1 MPPADSAID
10 DLRRQIDEIDTQLH
24 DLLIQRSGVVAEI
37 GALKGNGGG
46 GNRNGIFRPG
56 REALIIRRLVER
68 HSGSLPRATIVRMWR
83 ELLSATLRQQG
94 PFAVAVFAPE
104 ASSGYWDLA
113 RDHFGSLMPATA
125 HDKVGQVVRA
135 VVDGP
140 ATVGVLPLPREE
152 DREPWWPFLV
162 SKDEGQPRVIARLP
176 FGAPGNARGKAVEA
190 LAIGRVAQEETGR
203 DCSLFAIE
211 AGAEISRSGLRDAL
225 TAVSLAPLSLQ
236 LWRDRNES
244 ARWLHLIEV
253 EGFIRSSDPRFA
265 QLASRLSGFRHL
277 WPLGG
282 YAMPLSPAELEGPP
296 A

>member
-1 MPPADSAID
+1 
-10 DLRRQIDEIDTQLH
+10 
-24 DLLIQRSGVVAEI
+24 
-37 GALKGNGGG
+37 LKGNGGG
-46 GNRNGIFRPG
+46 SNRNGIFRPG

-125 HDKVGQVVRA
+125 HDKAGQVVRA
-135 VVDGP
+135 VIDGA

-176 FGAPGNARGKAVEA
+176 FGALGNARGRAVEA

-203 DCSLFAIE
+203 DCSLFVIE
-211 AGAEISRSGLRDAL
+211 SSAEVSRSGLRDAL
-225 TAVSLAPLSLQ
+225 TAASLAPTLVQ

-253 EGFIRSSDPRFA
+253 DGFIRPSDERFSR
-265 QLASRLSGFRHL
+265 LASRLSGFSHV

-282 YAMPLSPAELEGPP
+282 YAVPLTAAELE
-296 A
+296 ATSA